1 MTEIAYTY
9 SDVLIVPKYSE
20 IRSRGAQDPVTGKDL
35 VDLSVQLGH
44 IKLNRPYI
52 SANMK
57 DITGAKMAYTISNK
71 GGLGILHR
79 FCTIEDN
86 VTMYKE
92 AQSQTANHIGVSIG
106 VKETEKERFKALY
119 NAGARVFCIDVAHGH
134 HILVREM
141 LAWINNIRKTISNP
155 ITVIAGNIATADAYT
170 DLIVWGA
177 DVVKVGIG
185 PSPVCR
191 TRYNTGVG
199 VPQLYALEKIY
210 EQSLKERNPIPFIAD
225 GGISHVGDIAKALK
239 FADAVM
245 LGSMF
250 AGTTETPG
258 KVFRNENNELYKVF
272 GGSASGENKGENR
285 FVEGV
290 MKTTRFTGH
299 VEYICNEIREGL
311 KSALSYVGANNLQEY
326 KEKCEFVHISN
337 GARMESKI

>member
-1 MTEIAYTY
+1 METAYTY
-9 SDVLIVPKYSE
+9 SDVLIKPKYSE
-20 IRSRGAQDPVTGKDL
+20 VRSRANDPITGKEPI
-35 VDLSVQLGH
+35 DLSVQLGH
-44 IKLNRPYI
+44 IKINRPYI

-57 DITGAKMAYTISNK
+57 DITGTKMAYTISNR

-86 VTMYKE
+86 VAMYKE
-92 AQSQTANHIGVSIG
+92 AKEYSGCPIGVSIG
-106 VKETEKERFKALY
+106 VKETEKDRFTQLY
-119 NAGARVFCIDVAHGH
+119 MAGASVYCIDVAHGH
-134 HILVREM
+134 HVLIKEM
-141 LAWINNIRKTISNP
+141 LAWINNFKKTATFP
-155 ITVIAGNIATADAYT
+155 ITVIAGNIATPEAYH
-170 DLIVWGA
+170 DLIEWGA
-177 DVVKVGIG
+177 DVAKVGIG

-210 EQSLKERNPIPFIAD
+210 EQSMREVNPIPFIAD
-225 GGISHVGDIAKALK
+225 GGISHVGEVAKALK
-239 FADAVM
+239 YADAVM

-311 KSALSYVGANNLQEY
+311 RSALSYVGANNLQEY
-326 KEKCEFVHISN
+326 KEKCEFVYLSN
-337 GARMESKI
+337 GARGESKV